1 MFSKT
6 TRRRSCAALMATVG
20 ATAGLV
26 ATGAV
31 ASAGGKVTL
40 VFTSDY
46 DGSDSLDNWISAA
59 AKVFEKAHPN
69 VTVTIRNIAT
79 ASESTYYAKLD
90 LAERSSLTAPDIS
103 YEDSFLVQS
112 DAAAGYIR
120 ALPQLTSDPEWKDQ
134 YPVFHSMTEYNGVPY
149 GMMIETDVQ
158 QLYYD
163 MPLFK
168 KAGLPTSW
176 QPRTWADIIA
186 AAKAVKAHDP
196 GVTPL
201 WIYTGTPMGE
211 GSSFFGFEVIL
222 AGTNDR
228 LYNSTTKKWE
238 TGGPGFNAVF
248 NFLET
253 LHKDGLTEDAGYWSN
268 PNGGNV
274 VSTVLMP
281 QQQVAID
288 MDGSWVST
296 TWLPGSSKPWPQAY
310 KTYNVAD
317 WPTENGQGAG
327 VTNQSGGWTLA
338 VPAKSP
344 NAALAVKFIEAA
356 TSPSLLAN
364 FDGVSGQL
372 PVEPNVANNPAF
384 KNLVKDDPLFL
395 KAATYVAHTTYRPG
409 FGPYA
414 QISADIA
421 AITGQISL
429 GQVSAAQ
436 AEKEYARDVTQAAG
450 AGHTQMMGS

>member
-1 MFSKT
+1 MFSNA
-6 TRRRSCAALMATVG
+6 TRRRSCAALMAAVG

-26 ATGAV
+26 ATGAA
-31 ASAGGKVTL
+31 ASAAGKVTL
-40 VFTSDY
+40 VFTSQY
-46 DGSDSLDNWISAA
+46 NGNNSLDNWITAA
-59 AKVFEKAHPN
+59 AKGFEKTHPN
-69 VTVTIRNIAT
+69 VTVAIRNIVT
-79 ASESTYYAKLD
+79 DSESTYYAKLD
-90 LAERSSLTAPDIS
+90 LAERSSSTTPDIS

-120 ALPQLTSDPEWKDQ
+120 ALPQLTSNPEWKNQ
-134 YPVFHSMTEYNGVPY
+134 YSVFHSMTEYNGVPY

-163 MPLFK
+163 MALFK

-176 QPRTWADIIA
+176 QPKTWADIIT
-186 AAKAVKAHDP
+186 AAKAIKAHDP

-211 GSSFFGFEVIL
+211 ASSFRGFEVL
-222 AGTNDR
+222 LGGTNDW

-253 LHKDGLTEDAGYWSN
+253 LQKDGLTESANYWSN
-268 PNGGNV
+268 PNGGN
-274 VSTVLMP
+274 TVATQLIP
-281 QQQVAID
+281 QQQVGID

-296 TWLPGSSKPWPQAY
+296 FWLPGGSKPWPQAY

-327 VTNQSGGWTLA
+327 VTNESGGWTLA

-344 NAALAVKFIEAA
+344 NASLAVQFIEAA
-356 TSPSLLAN
+356 TTPSLLAN
-364 FDGVSGQL
+364 FDGVTGQL
-372 PVEPNVANNPAF
+372 PVEPNVANNPTF
-384 KNLVKDDPLFL
+384 KNLVKDDPLFV
-395 KAATYVAHTTYRPG
+395 KATTYVAHTTYRPG
-409 FGPYA
+409 FGPYT

-429 GQVSAAQ
+429 GQLTAAQ
-436 AEKEYARDVTQAAG
+436 AEKEYAKDVTQAAG
-450 AGHTQMMGS
+450 ASHTQMMSS